1 MAKDLAIVLNNGGVN
16 SAVVTAMAAQ
26 KFRPILL
33 CAEAGGSEVT
43 RLRKA
48 YEQQVEY
55 FKPYREHT
63 LAIPWQLTLTNP
75 AAPVAGAAGE
85 ARPIQQQLL
94 ELTPLIGIAVRF
106 AAFYQASAVY
116 LGLRVGPEAE
126 DLAAAT
132 EYGQIWNEMQQLP
145 CKLGELELRMPVLEL
160 EAWQV
165 VDAGYQVAAP
175 FDRTWSCLNQEDEP
189 CWNCRG
195 CRQREEAFQQ
205 AGRPDPLRMKVPAN
219 RK

>member
-165 VDAGYQVAAP
+165 VDAGYQVAA
-175 FDRTWSCLNQEDEP
+175 RLIG
-189 CWNCRG
+189 RG
-195 CRQREEAFQQ
+195 VA
-205 AGRPDPLRMKVPAN
+205 
-219 RK
+219 